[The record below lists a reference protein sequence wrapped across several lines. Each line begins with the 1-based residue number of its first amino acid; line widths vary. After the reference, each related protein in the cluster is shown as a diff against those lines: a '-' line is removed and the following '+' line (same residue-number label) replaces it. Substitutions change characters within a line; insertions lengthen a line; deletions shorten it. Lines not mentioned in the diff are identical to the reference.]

1 MPLLIVIIG
10 IILLILL
17 ITVVKLDTFISFVI
31 ISLAVGLAE
40 GMKPGALVTSVET
53 GIGSTLGSLVMILGF
68 GAMLGKLVADSGAAQ
83 RISSSL
89 INLFGIRYIQWALVI
104 TGFIVGVPMFYNVGF
119 VIMVPL
125 IFTVANATG
134 LPLLYVGIPMLASL
148 SVTHGFLPPH
158 PSPSAIAVMFKA
170 DIGKTLIYGIII
182 AIPVIILAGP
192 LFSRTLKKIKAT
204 PLKEFVNPKL
214 LTEEEMPGI
223 AVSILSAILPVIL
236 IILSTIVNLFP
247 LKDTIAG
254 KVISFTGTPAIAL
267 LISVLVASF
276 TLGLRRGRSMKEI
289 SDMIARSV
297 TSITMVL
304 LIIAGAGIFK
314 QVLTDSGVSQYIAG
328 WLSGS
333 NLSPLFLGWLIAAVI
348 RVCVGSA
355 TVAGL
360 TAAGIILPVVSGG
373 TVSAELMVLSIGA
386 GSLMLSH
393 VNDVGF
399 WMYKEYF
406 FNLDDHGNHCRGFRT
421 TGCFATKPNNL
432 NQNEYKSRIA
442 TR

>member
-1 MPLLIVIIG
+1 
-10 IILLILL
+10 
-17 ITVVKLDTFISFVI
+17 
-31 ISLAVGLAE
+31 
-40 GMKPGALVTSVET
+40 
-53 GIGSTLGSLVMILGF
+53 
-68 GAMLGKLVADSGAAQ
+68 
-83 RISSSL
+83 
-89 INLFGIRYIQWALVI
+89 
-104 TGFIVGVPMFYNVGF
+104 MFYNVGF

-125 IFTVANATG
+125 IFTVAGATG

-204 PLKEFVNPKL
+204 PLKEFVNPKV
-214 LTEEEMPGI
+214 LTDDEMPGI
-223 AVSILSAILPVIL
+223 TVSILSAVLPVIL
-236 IILSTIVNLFP
+236 IILSTIVKLFP
-247 LKDTIAG
+247 FKETIMG

-276 TLGLRRGRSMKEI
+276 TLGMRRGRSMKDI

-360 TAAGIILPVVSGG
+360 TAAGIILPVVAGG

-406 FNLDDHGNHCRGFRT
+406 TLSLKDTFLTWTVMETIVGISGLL
-421 TGCFATKPNNL
+421 GVLLL
-432 NQNEYKSRIA
+432 NQII
-442 TR
+442 

>member
-10 IILLILL
+10 ILLLIIL

-40 GMKPGALVTSVET
+40 GMKPEALVTSVET

-89 INLFGIRYIQWALVI
+89 IRLFGIRYIQWALVI

-125 IFTVANATG
+125 IFTVAGATG

-204 PLKEFVNPKL
+204 PLKEFVNPKV
-214 LTEEEMPGI
+214 LTDDEMPGI
-223 AVSILSAILPVIL
+223 TVSILSAVLPVIL
-236 IILSTIVNLFP
+236 IILSTIVKLFP
-247 LKDTIAG
+247 FKETIMG

-276 TLGLRRGRSMKEI
+276 TLGMRRGRSMKDI

-360 TAAGIILPVVSGG
+360 TAAGIILPVVAGG

-406 FNLDDHGNHCRGFRT
+406 TLSLKDTFLTWTVMETIVGISGLL
-421 TGCFATKPNNL
+421 GVLLL
-432 NQNEYKSRIA
+432 NQII
-442 TR
+442 

>member
-1 MPLLIVIIG
+1 MPLLIVILG
-10 IILLILL
+10 IILLIVL
-17 ITVVKLDTFISFVI
+17 ITIVRLDTFISFVI
-31 ISLAVGLAE
+31 VSIGVGLAE
-40 GMKPGALVTSVET
+40 GMKATALLTSLET

-83 RISSSL
+83 QIATSL
-89 INLFGIRYIQWALVI
+89 IRLFGIKYIQWALVI

-119 VIMVPL
+119 VILVPL
-125 IFTVANATG
+125 IFTVAASTG
-134 LPLLYVGIPMLASL
+134 LPLLYVAIPMLASL

-158 PSPSAIAVMFKA
+158 PSPSAIAVMFRA
-170 DIGKTLIYGIII
+170 DIGKTLLYGIII
-182 AIPVIILAGP
+182 AIPVIVLAGP
-192 LFSRTLKKIKAT
+192 LFSRTIKNIKAS
-204 PLKEFVNPKL
+204 PLKEFVNPRV

-223 AVSILSAILPVIL
+223 GVSIISAILPVLL
-236 IILSTIVNLFP
+236 IILSTLVNLLP
-247 LKDTIAG
+247 LKDSLTGHI
-254 KVISFTGTPAIAL
+254 ISFIGSPAIAL
-267 LISVLVASF
+267 MISVLVASF
-276 TLGLRRGRSMKEI
+276 SLGLRRGKSMKDI
-289 SDMIARSV
+289 SELISKSV
-297 TSITMVL
+297 SSITMVL

-314 QVLTDSGVSQYIAG
+314 QVLTDSGVSEYIAG

-360 TAAGIILPVVSGG
+360 TAAGIILPMVSGG
-373 TVSAELMVLSIGA
+373 TVNAELMVLSIGA

-406 FNLDDHGNHCRGFRT
+406 TLSVKDTFLTWTIMETIVGVSGLL
-421 TGCFATKPNNL
+421 GVLLL
-432 NQNEYKSRIA
+432 NQLI
-442 TR
+442 